1 MMCGARHKYRPGRC
15 RALALKGRRRCR
27 MHGGTNPGRVP
38 HAPVVMGPAWKA
50 RDQRQA
56 LYKSL
61 GMAWPGGPHR
71 THAVTLSVI
80 AKAKQTVAR
89 NKRDLS
95 TALPDIIKLARDRR
109 PLAELNVTPA
119 EALARVAWK
128 GLEQLDRILSITLP
142 KDDPIE
148 IRENIKT
155 LRLVGDMAVA
165 ANRLLAQIGE
175 GGARVQRDTQLAMLL
190 AEIRR
195 DKELGRLK

>member
-1 MMCGARHKYRPGRC
+1 
-15 RALALKGRRRCR
+15 
-27 MHGGTNPGRVP
+27 MHGGTNPGRPP

-50 RDQRQA
+50 RNQRQA
-56 LYKSL
+56 LYKL
-61 GMAWPGGPHR
+61 MGLPWPGGPHR

>member
-1 MMCGARHKYRPGRC
+1 
-15 RALALKGRRRCR
+15 
-27 MHGGTNPGRVP
+27 MHGGPNPG
-38 HAPVVMGPAWKA
+38 APRNFPRVMGPAWKA

-61 GMAWPGGPHR
+61 GMRWPGGSPR
-71 THAVTLSVI
+71 THAVTLSAI

-95 TALPDIIKLARDRR
+95 AALPDIIKLASDKRS
-109 PLAELNVTPA
+109 LAELKLSPSQ
-119 EALARVAWK
+119 ALARVAWK

-165 ANRLLAQIGE
+165 ANRLLAQVGE

-190 AEIRR
+190 EEIRR
-195 DKELGRLK
+195 DKQLGRLK